1 MNEKVSQ
8 IMTKSP
14 IVLKAP
20 ASRNDALKIMV
31 KHNITGLPVVDE
43 NKRYL
48 GLITR
53 RDIFEHPGEDQVAL
67 IMRENAPHVAPDAPI
82 EEAANIMIETQRRH
96 VAVVDSHTRVVGILT
111 PYDFLK
117 VIYNRRIEDP
127 VEKFIKKPCILV
139 HKSTPLKVVF
149 RMITLTK
156 INAFPVVDDDAN
168 LVGMIT
174 DRDIFE
180 NTKVE
185 TSEAVSQLGIGE
197 DEDAWTWEGLRN
209 ILKILYVEEKLE
221 VPKIPVSES
230 MVKDPVSV
238 LNKLPLYKAVKIM
251 LDNNFSQLPVRDSL
265 DNLVAMLYD
274 LDLIEIFKK

>member
-1 MNEKVSQ
+1 MAEKISQ
-8 IMTKSP
+8 IMTKNP

-20 ASRNDALKIMV
+20 ASRNEALKIMV
-31 KHNITGLPVVDE
+31 KNNITGLPVVDE
-43 NKRYL
+43 NKKYL

-67 IMRENAPHVAPDAPI
+67 IMRENAPYVSPDSPI
-82 EEAANIMIETQRRH
+82 EEAAKIMIETQRRH
-96 VAVVDSHTRVVGILT
+96 VAVVDSHGHVVGIVT
-111 PYDFLK
+111 PYDYLK
-117 VIYNRRIEDP
+117 VIYSRKIEDP

-139 HKSTPLKVVF
+139 HKATPLKVVF

-168 LVGMIT
+168 LVGVIT

-185 TSEAVSQLGIGE
+185 MSEEVSQLGIGE

-209 ILKILYVEEKLE
+209 ILKILYVEERLE

-230 MVKDPVSV
+230 MVKNPVSV

-251 LDNNFSQLPVRDSL
+251 LDNNFSQLPVRDSF

-274 LDLIEIFKK
+274 LDLMEIFRK